1 MAKFSYVDGWGK
13 IVCENDDLEKFW
25 QEFTQTSN
33 FYYDITSTMWEL
45 CANYHND
52 NIQCATSRYLYPFVK
67 TYMEKMS
74 EIDTEY
80 LEGISEFEKIDNITQ
95 DIITTICKNDNDC
108 RDLIMKDFSDFKV
121 DD

>member
-25 QEFTQTSN
+25 QEFIQTSN
-33 FYYDITSTMWEL
+33 FYYDIVSIMWEC
-45 CANYHND
+45 CANYHLD
-52 NIQCATSRYLYPFVK
+52 NIQCSTSRYLYPFVK

-74 EIDTEY
+74 EIDTDY
-80 LEGISEFEKIDNITQ
+80 LEGIEEFEKIDNITI
-95 DIITTICKNDNDC
+95 DIITKICENDKHC
-108 RDLIMKDFSDFKV
+108 RDLIIKDFSDFKV